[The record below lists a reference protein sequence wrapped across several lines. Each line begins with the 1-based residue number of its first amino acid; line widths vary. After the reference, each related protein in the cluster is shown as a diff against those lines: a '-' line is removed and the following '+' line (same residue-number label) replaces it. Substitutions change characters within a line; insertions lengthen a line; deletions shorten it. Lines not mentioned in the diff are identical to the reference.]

1 MVECA
6 ITTSQ
11 QRPNL
16 IMNKIIAIVKV
27 LSPALSVKELKH
39 FRIMIEAIIA
49 MTGRVTMLGIS
60 RWTEQGGSYRTV
72 QRFFKGNYQWSML
85 RWLLIKQYLRSTLVG
100 VWIVIGDEVVI
111 TKSGKETHGLGRF
124 YSSIQN
130 QPVSSLCFINISL
143 LNVESRRSYPL
154 VLEQL
159 LRKKAKESA
168 PKAASPKRK
177 PGRPKG
183 SKNKNHAEVKLSAFQ
198 LQLQGCI
205 RQALKLTGN
214 DIKLDYFVYDG
225 ALGHNGGLQM
235 VKQTGL
241 HLISKM
247 RQDSSFYFP
256 FNGQYSGKGQPRKYG
271 DPLMIESLSDTYLC
285 HERVNKG
292 IKSHIYQVNVW
303 HKKFPCLLNVVIIV
317 KENLKTGKMAKA
329 ILFSDDLTLA
339 YDSLMNYYQLRFQIE
354 FNFRDA
360 KQYWGLE
367 DFMNIKKTQVSNA
380 ANFSLFMVTL
390 SQLLLP
396 QIESLK
402 SKSILD
408 FKTFFRARKYT
419 LRIINSLNINPEEFL
434 INEKIFRAT
443 EIGKIHANIM

>member
-1 MVECA
+1 
-6 ITTSQ
+6 
-11 QRPNL
+11 
-16 IMNKIIAIVKV
+16 MNEIIAVLEALSPV
-27 LSPALSVKELKH
+27 LSTRELKH
-39 FRIMIEAIIA
+39 FRIMVEAIIA

-72 QRFFKGNYQWSML
+72 QRFFKGNYHWSEL
-85 RWLLIKQYLRSTLVG
+85 RWLLIKQHLRSTLVG
-100 VWIVIGDEVVI
+100 TWILIGDEVVI

-130 QPVSSLCFINISL
+130 QAVSSLCFINLSL

-154 VLEQL
+154 VAEQL
-159 LRKKAKESA
+159 LREKAKESA
-168 PKAASPKRK
+168 PKAALPKRK

-183 SKNKNHAEVKLSAFQ
+183 SKNKNHADVELSAFQ

-225 ALGHNGGLQM
+225 ALGHNKGLQM

-247 RQDSSFYFP
+247 RHDSSLYFP
-256 FNGQYSGKGQPRKYG
+256 FKGEYSGKGQPRKYG
-271 DPLMIESLSDTYLC
+271 ELLTVEGLSETYLC
-285 HERVNKG
+285 HESVDKG
-292 IKSHIYQVNVW
+292 IKSRIYQVNVW
-303 HKKFPCLLNVVIIV
+303 HKKFPCLLNVVMIV
-317 KENLKTGKMAKA
+317 KENLKTGKRAKV
-329 ILFSDDLTLA
+329 ILLSDDLTLA
-339 YDSLMNYYQLRFQIE
+339 YENIIHYYQLRFQIE

-396 QIESLK
+396 QIERLK

-419 LRIINSLNINPEEFL
+419 LRIINSLDINPEEFL